1 MGGYPYE
8 QNVKGAQ
15 SFKKSRDFKN
25 CHIELKSKN
34 ASKITNKEKTKQKKK
49 TKKKETERKQ
59 DGMKSNGN

>member
-25 CHIELKSKN
+25 CHIELKSKS

-49 TKKKETERKQ
+49 PKKKKQKENKTE
-59 DGMKSNGN
+59 